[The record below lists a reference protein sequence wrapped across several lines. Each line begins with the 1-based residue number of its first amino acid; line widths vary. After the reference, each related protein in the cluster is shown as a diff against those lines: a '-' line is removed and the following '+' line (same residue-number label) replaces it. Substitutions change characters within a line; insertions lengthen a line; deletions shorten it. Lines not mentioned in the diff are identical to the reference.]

1 MSQRNAFFPSRRT
14 ALAHLGLAS
23 LGGLWSRTA
32 AAEDGV
38 SADEIVIG
46 QSITLQGGKN
56 SYGVAALEGIK
67 LQLDA
72 VNAGER
78 VHGRRL
84 VLRTLDDQN
93 QAATAEA
100 NARELL
106 RGGAFVLFGC
116 IEGGPSTAV
125 AAVAQQAGV
134 PLLGP
139 MAGSPGLRR
148 PHLPMIF
155 PVRAEHR
162 EEFRALMQYGKSIG
176 LKSVGLFHADSEV
189 GRQHLANVRA
199 IAGEIGSEVVLPMP
213 FKSDLNDAGIAALV
227 AQIAQAKPQLV
238 FNHGSNVLYGKL
250 IRAARAAGTTTQFF
264 AVNSGSS
271 QLAQDLGPL
280 AQGMVFAQ
288 VVPSPWE
295 GKTLLAREYQAA
307 ARAAKLSTDFSY
319 GALEGF
325 MTAKAL
331 VLALRAAGP
340 KLTRAGLL
348 KALQNFQADLGG
360 VRLRYTPGEHEGSH
374 FVDLS
379 IVARNGRF
387 VH

>member
-1 MSQRNAFFPSRRT
+1 MFKCDADLPSRRK
-14 ALAHLGLAS
+14 ALAQLGLVS
-23 LGGLWSRTA
+23 LAGLWSRAA

-67 LQLDA
+67 LQFDA
-72 VNAGER
+72 VNASER

-93 QAATAEA
+93 QAASAEA

-106 RGGAFVLFGC
+106 RGGAFLLFGC

-134 PLLGP
+134 PLFGP

-148 PHLPMIF
+148 PHLPMVF

-162 EEFRALMQYGKSIG
+162 EEFRALMQYGRSIG

-199 IAGEIGSEVVLPMP
+199 IANEIGAELVLPMP

-250 IRAARAAGTTTQFF
+250 IRAARAAGATTQFF

-360 VRLRYTPGEHEGSH
+360 VRLRYTPGDHEGSH